1 MMTVQKLWEKIP
13 VLRSAGAPGAPGS
26 QLALAE
32 GCPWGPAVSQV
43 LLILREPV
51 RADSVS
57 AEKFEVL
64 EEKEAFDRAKPT
76 PARFLEKTRRKVLEA
91 VPVTSEGAE
100 TSQDSPYLL
109 LTLAIGPDAGCPFC
123 YQPAAQRADW
133 CNPYRL
139 VTTLRKPL
147 TTAAGRPL
155 LELDL
160 DPVPSIGA
168 PCLAG
173 MQLDGTF
180 TGPQGHT
187 LSYASYQPAH
197 PAGEKHPLLIW
208 LHGAG
213 EGGTDPAVT
222 VLGNQVSA
230 LLGEKFQKVM
240 SGAYLLAP
248 QTPTFWMQYN
258 RQGAWNDNPGVP
270 SVYHAD
276 LMALICTYLDQHPDI
291 DRDRVVIGGC
301 SNGGYMTMELVMAD
315 PSLFA
320 AAFPICEAYRDAG
333 IRDQQLKALAEAGL
347 PLWFVY
353 AQNDPVVP
361 PAVHAAPT
369 IRRLRAMGADIH
381 ATVLPRVVDETGR
394 YTRPDGSPYEY
405 NGHFS
410 WVYFFQDRCTDGG
423 ENLWSWLARQNRQA
437 RWKDTMEYPFQCLR
451 DGLTIRGVCCRP
463 AADQKFP
470 VAVVSHGFRSCY
482 PEVLRYARQL
492 ARWGYAAY
500 CFDFNGGGSRCI
512 SDGKSTGMTVL
523 TEAAD
528 LEAVIR
534 YAQAQ
539 PESDP
544 DHLILMGCSQGGF
557 VSAMVAARLG
567 ERVEKL
573 ILYYPAFC
581 IPDDARA
588 GKMMCYTFDPAD
600 VPAVLEDPILS
611 IGRDYVLTAR
621 EMDAFETIAPYRGP
635 VLLVHGT
642 ADALVSPA
650 YSRRAAAAYEA
661 SAPGRC
667 QLVWVED
674 GTHGFDDRMD
684 QQALAATRAFLKQ

>member
-13 VLRSAGAPGAPGS
+13 VLRRAGAPGAPGS

-76 PARFLEKTRRKVLEA
+76 PARFLEKTRRKVLGA
-91 VPVTSEGAE
+91 VPVTPEGAE

-197 PAGEKHPLLIW
+197 PAGEKHPLVIW

-240 SGAYLLAP
+240 ELLYLL
-248 QTPTFWMQYN
+248 N
-258 RQGAWNDNPGVP
+258 
-270 SVYHAD
+270 
-276 LMALICTYLDQHPDI
+276 LM
-291 DRDRVVIGGC
+291 
-301 SNGGYMTMELVMAD
+301 
-315 PSLFA
+315 
-320 AAFPICEAYRDAG
+320 
-333 IRDQQLKALAEAGL
+333 
-347 PLWFVY
+347 
-353 AQNDPVVP
+353 
-361 PAVHAAPT
+361 
-369 IRRLRAMGADIH
+369 
-381 ATVLPRVVDETGR
+381 
-394 YTRPDGSPYEY
+394 
-405 NGHFS
+405 
-410 WVYFFQDRCTDGG
+410 
-423 ENLWSWLARQNRQA
+423 
-437 RWKDTMEYPFQCLR
+437 
-451 DGLTIRGVCCRP
+451 
-463 AADQKFP
+463 
-470 VAVVSHGFRSCY
+470 
-482 PEVLRYARQL
+482 
-492 ARWGYAAY
+492 
-500 CFDFNGGGSRCI
+500 
-512 SDGKSTGMTVL
+512 
-523 TEAAD
+523 
-528 LEAVIR
+528 
-534 YAQAQ
+534 
-539 PESDP
+539 
-544 DHLILMGCSQGGF
+544 
-557 VSAMVAARLG
+557 
-567 ERVEKL
+567 EK
-573 ILYYPAFC
+573 
-581 IPDDARA
+581 
-588 GKMMCYTFDPAD
+588 
-600 VPAVLEDPILS
+600 
-611 IGRDYVLTAR
+611 
-621 EMDAFETIAPYRGP
+621 
-635 VLLVHGT
+635 
-642 ADALVSPA
+642 
-650 YSRRAAAAYEA
+650 
-661 SAPGRC
+661 
-667 QLVWVED
+667 
-674 GTHGFDDRMD
+674 
-684 QQALAATRAFLKQ
+684 